1 MEKYP
6 LMDLVNLIYDRGF
19 EHKDWN
25 TVLESLCS
33 LIQTRSAGLFFIDF
47 KNQTYRV
54 LGEYG
59 FPSDFSPAYQQQL
72 GVQDATATVMKMLPE
87 GTALG
92 AIDYKIAKTKYP
104 DFYQNLLLPNDV
116 GFISALNI
124 CNNEEYFVGL
134 GIHRRMNESQL
145 NDDELE
151 VLKLLYP
158 HFKRVFNFSDILE
171 KLQEKEKTLSSALEK
186 IPLGLITVDSELKVH
201 FANDVAK
208 LIASQKLG
216 VAIQNDQLHIENH
229 SDRNKIKSAV
239 TKILAGDTN
248 ASVVRVTN
256 KYEKEPLSIT
266 ITDAQRTNTDLFLTT
281 TLSNIALIYLSHSEL
296 CSYISPKTLQEVYK
310 LTHSEAQL
318 ALSLTHGLTLQSYA
332 DFKGV
337 SIQTVRSQLKVVFN
351 KTQVKSQTELVRTLV
366 TSSIN
371 LVS

>member
-6 LMDLVNLIYDRGF
+6 LIDLVNLIYDRGF

-25 TVLESLCS
+25 SVLESLCS
-33 LIQTRSAGLFFIDF
+33 LIKTRSAGLFFIDF
-47 KNQTYRV
+47 KHQTFRV

-59 FPSDFSPAYQQQL
+59 FPSDFSPIYQQQL
-72 GVQDATATVMKMLPE
+72 GVQDATATVMKTLPE

-104 DFYQNLLLPNDV
+104 EFYQNLLLPNDV

-124 CNNEEYFVGL
+124 CNNEKYFVGL

-151 VLKLLYP
+151 VLRQLYP

-171 KLQEKEKTLSSALEK
+171 KLQEKEEILSSALEN
-186 IPLGLITVDSELKVH
+186 IPLGLIAVDSTMKIH
-201 FANDVAK
+201 FVNDVAK
-208 LIASQKLG
+208 LIAQQKLG
-216 VAIQNDQLHIENH
+216 VTIENDHLHIENH
-229 SDRNKIKSAV
+229 SDRSLIKSAII
-239 TKILAGDTN
+239 KILNGDTN
-248 ASVVRVTN
+248 ASVVRIGN
-256 KYEKEPLSIT
+256 DFEKEPLSIT
-266 ITDAQRTNTDLFLTT
+266 ITHSKKTDVDVFPTNS
-281 TLSNIALIYLSHSEL
+281 LSDISLIYLSHSDL
-296 CSYISPKTLQEVYK
+296 CSYISPETLQNVFK
-310 LTHSEAQL
+310 LTPSEAQL
-318 ALSLTHGLTLQSYA
+318 ALSLTNGLTLQSYA
-332 DFKGV
+332 EFKHL

-351 KTQVKSQTELVRTLV
+351 KVQVKSQAELVRKLI